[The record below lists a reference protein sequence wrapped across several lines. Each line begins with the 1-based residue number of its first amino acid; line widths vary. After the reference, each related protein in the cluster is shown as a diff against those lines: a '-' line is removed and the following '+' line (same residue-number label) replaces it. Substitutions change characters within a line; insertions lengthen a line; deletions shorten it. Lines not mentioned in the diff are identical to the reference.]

1 MFWKVLPLDSAIKE
15 ADLTDFIPE
24 QLWNFYSMENVKLV
38 FHNPE
43 SRIKNREFGESC
55 FLFKGIIIWID
66 DCTSSDLCFAPA
78 E

>member
-24 QLWNFYSMENVKLV
+24 QLWHFYSMENVKLV

-43 SRIKNREFGESC
+43 SRIESLENPVFC
-55 FLFKGIIIWID
+55 SK
-66 DCTSSDLCFAPA
+66 A
-78 E
+78 